1 MLFRI
6 IGVHIVCLLCEFV
19 YFIILRIQTLWHIII
34 SIMIIIIIFH
44 WRLTTTS
51 NRGEQMRNAM
61 EATTDWK
68 LECAPMPNVMAA
80 LPNTVAAPSVQRR
93 KVWLMPTTG
102 VPCTKAAKTRNPLKL
117 AGCPKTSG
125 PISAA
130 SGPKFTILWRHLE
143 EMLLVIK
150 FFPIVNACLSCK
162 DIAR

>member
-117 AGCPKTSG
+117 AGCPKPPDRSQPLVG
-125 PISAA
+125 RSSPYCGDI
-130 SGPKFTILWRHLE
+130 WRRCCWLSSFFRLS
-143 EMLLVIK
+143 MRALVAK
-150 FFPIVNACLSCK
+150 T
-162 DIAR
+162 